1 MKKLF
6 LLLFVVIMVLPVF
19 SQRNT
24 TDYRINRIF
33 SAACGE
39 DELFY
44 YEGNST
50 NPVCVKRISE
60 LYESYYLDSLFYNDL
75 GQLVKKNCYEST
87 NGYNYDLYVFAE
99 YTYNDKGQKTKCD
112 VYTNQYFI
120 YHESTIH
127 YHYDGNDR
135 LSYMEVDYM
144 EDDWGEKISF
154 VYNGDDLIV
163 EETYSSDY
171 GNGYIDEEMTK
182 YTYDER
188 LLVKEEYFYI
198 YENECYEEGYYIYE
212 YDEHGN
218 CISETEYYGGE
229 LDWKIEYT
237 HNLDV
242 SYSDVYYY
250 TDAEEDYYVEPSHAN
265 MITSRTEYVGDENEL
280 YVDCV
285 YEYEYDDMLDIVE
298 TQVVASNIYPNP
310 VEDILNVEAENID
323 LVELYDI
330 YGRKL
335 YSEVKSDNVRIDMNN
350 FSDGVY
356 FVKIYS
362 EGKSSV
368 EKIMKE

>member
-1 MKKLF
+1 M
-6 LLLFVVIMVLPVF
+6 
-19 SQRNT
+19 
-24 TDYRINRIF
+24 
-33 SAACGE
+33 
-39 DELFY
+39 
-44 YEGNST
+44 
-50 NPVCVKRISE
+50 
-60 LYESYYLDSLFYNDL
+60 
-75 GQLVKKNCYEST
+75 
-87 NGYNYDLYVFAE
+87 
-99 YTYNDKGQKTKCD
+99 
-112 VYTNQYFI
+112 
-120 YHESTIH
+120 
-127 YHYDGNDR
+127 
-135 LSYMEVDYM
+135 
-144 EDDWGEKISF
+144 
-154 VYNGDDLIV
+154 
-163 EETYSSDY
+163 
-171 GNGYIDEEMTK
+171 
-182 YTYDER
+182 
-188 LLVKEEYFYI
+188 
-198 YENECYEEGYYIYE
+198 
-212 YDEHGN
+212 
-218 CISETEYYGGE
+218 
-229 LDWKIEYT
+229 DWKIEYT

-335 YSEVKSDNVRIDMNN
+335 YSEEKSDNIRIDMNN

-368 EKIMKE
+368 EKIMKK